1 MPEVPHISLYR
12 RGAALAWVA
21 GPALLLADN
30 LLHPK
35 EYATGHEARQLSE
48 IAEHYTRWQLAHV
61 LGLGSILLFVPAA
74 LGLAFLVRR
83 RAPLAGLVGG
93 ALCLVGAVGFASV
106 IGLDGFAWGVVGEVS
121 QRGDA
126 ATAQLVLHDLQT
138 SQWSYAYYAPGA
150 GVLLGLIVLGMAG
163 ASTGAIS
170 GVAGMLLAV
179 AGVMV
184 GLETTIHSNAFF
196 VAGAVVLL
204 LAGLAVAASLWS
216 MSDADYAGI
225 GSSASAP

>member
-1 MPEVPHISLYR
+1 MAGLPHVSLYR
-12 RGAALAWVA
+12 RGAALAWIV
-21 GPALLLADN
+21 GPALFLVDN

-35 EYATGHEARQLSE
+35 EYGTGHEAQQLAE
-48 IAEHYTRWQLAHV
+48 IAGHYTRWQVAHV

-83 RAPLAGLVGG
+83 RAPRAGLIGG
-93 ALCLVGAVGFASV
+93 ALCLAGAVGFASV

-126 ATAQLVLHDLQT
+126 ATAQLVLHDLQN

-163 ASTGAIS
+163 ASTGALS
-170 GVAGMLLAV
+170 GVAGLLLAV

-196 VAGAVVLL
+196 VAGAVVLQ